1 MKRLTKIF
9 ARRVLPVL
17 MSGVITAVGM
27 TAVGTGTARAS
38 AVMQE
43 AKALSRV
50 PLQEPSRVPVQSQ
63 SQVMPTV
70 PIQSP
75 SQAATEASQQAPT
88 QAPTEAP
95 PQAQSQAPSQESHQ
109 DPSHGQAPSI
119 RPRMHNGTMLLTIQ
133 TDEKDVTGDRKP
145 DHIMLLGRKIDP
157 SSPYFKRLVILVDN
171 KSGKTV
177 TLIPAIGGYYPKM
190 QFCDFTGDKVNDILV
205 SAETGGSGGTSDYT
219 IASVKDGK
227 PVILPV
233 PKPLDIKGQLADGYK
248 ANITIVNMNQTVTVD
263 LMDHKQTYDQ
273 AGVYKDGKLV
283 KPVEVMVN
291 SYGALKP
298 VDLDRDGTCELVG
311 TQRISGIA
319 NADTIA
325 YATSVWKWDKDHWK
339 LLKAEVKKTL

>member
-1 MKRLTKIF
+1 
-9 ARRVLPVL
+9 
-17 MSGVITAVGM
+17 
-27 TAVGTGTARAS
+27 
-38 AVMQE
+38 
-43 AKALSRV
+43 
-50 PLQEPSRVPVQSQ
+50 
-63 SQVMPTV
+63 
-70 PIQSP
+70 
-75 SQAATEASQQAPT
+75 
-88 QAPTEAP
+88 
-95 PQAQSQAPSQESHQ
+95 
-109 DPSHGQAPSI
+109 
-119 RPRMHNGTMLLTIQ
+119 MHNGTMLLTIQ
-133 TDEKDVTGDRKP
+133 TDEKDVTGDRRP

-171 KSGKTV
+171 KAGKTV
-177 TLIPAIGGYYPKM
+177 TLIPAIGGYNPKM

-227 PVILPV
+227 PVKLPV
-233 PKPLDIKGQLADGYK
+233 PKPLDIKGQLTDGYK
-248 ANITIVNMNQTVTVD
+248 ANITIVNTNQTVTID

-291 SYGALKP
+291 GYGALKP
-298 VDLDRDGTCELVG
+298 VDIDRDGTCELVG
-311 TQRISGIA
+311 IQRISGIA